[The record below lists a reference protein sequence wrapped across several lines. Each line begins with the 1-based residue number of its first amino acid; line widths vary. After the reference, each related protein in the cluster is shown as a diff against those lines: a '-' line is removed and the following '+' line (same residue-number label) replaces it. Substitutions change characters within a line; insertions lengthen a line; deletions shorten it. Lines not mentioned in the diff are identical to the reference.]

1 MPMHSMC
8 LLQFKDDDFMK
19 NSKLIL
25 TASFLTG
32 ILPAVLYIL
41 YISGPEPAA
50 VTFLIL
56 SLSFFGA
63 FRTYSQSGGVS
74 SQTVRNLMDENIQ
87 TLFNVKDQTEKM
99 TLDMVDVMG
108 KILKKTSEGSEEAA
122 AIVDYFIGIH
132 GKEKSSFGVSY
143 ISQMIKKNELVLQKA
158 ASLFGDISRVN
169 GELLEKVQTSAQK
182 IEGIYEF
189 VSQINELALH
199 TRILALNAMVEA
211 VRAGGEYAG
220 GFAVVADEVKKMADR
235 SDQIASNIGTVA
247 KESKEI
253 MDSLRSEMQV
263 RVREAVEGM
272 ENIEKD
278 LIDTF
283 GTLKTGIDN
292 ISEAIEVVTLN
303 YQAIEKDI
311 KGVIVALQYQDITS
325 QQLNA
330 VISDFSVFTENPE
343 AIREKL
349 EPEKINIPSQ
359 ELQPSGTEKEKNLK
373 KVHAPRESVYKE
385 SEDFDD
391 DVTFF

>member
-1 MPMHSMC
+1 MHSMC

>member
-1 MPMHSMC
+1 MC

-63 FRTYSQSGGVS
+63 FRIYSQSGGVS

-330 VISDFSVFTENPE
+330 VINDFSAFTENPE

>member
-1 MPMHSMC
+1 MHSIC

-63 FRTYSQSGGVS
+63 FRIYSQSGGVS
-74 SQTVRNLMDENIQ
+74 SQTVRNLMDENIR

-263 RVREAVEGM
+263 RVQEAVEGM

-359 ELQPSGTEKEKNLK
+359 ELLPSRTEKEKNLK